1 MQTPTKKG
9 RIFMEKKPHLMAIVL
24 FLTGLICIGLLFG
37 LSYKTYR
44 KIDAVDQKM
53 ASVIKPVQKK
63 QKSMKED
70 IELYTAKIEKKQAAN
85 KYLQQRAQTEKA
97 VKNNTGARS
106 CSPVLFLT
114 AFSVK
119 NNTGEHERAPEAE
132 NSQKTTKPSVFS
144 EAGGEGFTDGSN
156 DTSSAS
162 NNGHIVGIDP
172 GHQSENVDMSAT
184 EPNGPG
190 SSTMKAKASTGTR
203 GSFSGLP
210 EYQLNLDVSLLLRDI
225 LEQRGYQVIMT
236 RTDNDTAISNKE
248 RAELVASQGA
258 EICVRIHA
266 NGDDSAD
273 VSGALTMCPS
283 QQNPYVSSLYDS
295 SNKLSKCIVDSY
307 CAATGFQNRGI
318 IYTDSMTGIN
328 WSTIPVT
335 IVEMGFM
342 TNQSDDLKMAASS
355 FQQTM
360 AEGIANGI
368 DAYFQ

>member
-1 MQTPTKKG
+1 M
-9 RIFMEKKPHLMAIVL
+9 
-24 FLTGLICIGLLFG
+24 TGLICIGLLFG
-37 LSYKTYR
+37 ISYKTYQ

-53 ASVIKPVQKK
+53 ASVIKPVK
-63 QKSMKED
+63 QKQKALKED
-70 IELYTAKIEKKQAAN
+70 IELYTAKIEKKQAAD

-97 VKNNTGARS
+97 VKNNTG
-106 CSPVLFLT
+106 
-114 AFSVK
+114 
-119 NNTGEHERAPEAE
+119 EHEHAPEAE
-132 NSQKTTKPSVFS
+132 NTQDTAKPSVFS
-144 EAGGEGFTDGSN
+144 QVDGESADN
-156 DTSSAS
+156 TSS
-162 NNGHIVGIDP
+162 NGHIVGIDP
-172 GHQSENVDMSAT
+172 GHQSENIDMSAT

-190 SSTMKAKASTGTR
+190 SSTMKAKASTGTS

-210 EYQLNLDVSLLLRDI
+210 EYQLNLNVSLLLRDI
-225 LEQRGYQVIMT
+225 LEQRGYQVVMT

-248 RAELVASQGA
+248 RAELVASKGA

-266 NGDDSAD
+266 NGDDSSG

-295 SNKLSKCIVDSY
+295 SNRLSRCIIDSY

-342 TNQSDDLKMAASS
+342 TNQNDDLKMADSA

>member
-1 MQTPTKKG
+1 
-9 RIFMEKKPHLMAIVL
+9 MEKKPHLMAIIL

-37 LSYKTYR
+37 LSYKTYQ

-53 ASVIKPVQKK
+53 ASVIKPVK
-63 QKSMKED
+63 QKQKALKED
-70 IELYTAKIEKKQAAN
+70 IELYTAKIEKKQAAD

-97 VKNNTGARS
+97 VKNNTG
-106 CSPVLFLT
+106 
-114 AFSVK
+114 
-119 NNTGEHERAPEAE
+119 EHEHAPEVE
-132 NSQKTTKPSVFS
+132 NTQDTAKPSVFNQVD
-144 EAGGEGFTDGSN
+144 GENADN
-156 DTSSAS
+156 TSS
-162 NNGHIVGIDP
+162 NGHIVGIDP
-172 GHQSENVDMSAT
+172 GHQSENIDMSAT

-190 SSTMKAKASTGTR
+190 SSTMKAKASTGTS

-210 EYQLNLDVSLLLRDI
+210 EYQLNLNVSLLLRDI
-225 LEQRGYQVIMT
+225 LEQRGYQVVMT

-248 RAELVASQGA
+248 RAELVASKGA

-266 NGDDSAD
+266 NGDDSSG

-295 SNKLSKCIVDSY
+295 SNRLSQCIIDSY

-342 TNQSDDLKMAASS
+342 TNQNDDLKMADSA

-360 AEGIANGI
+360 AEGIANGV

>member
-1 MQTPTKKG
+1 
-9 RIFMEKKPHLMAIVL
+9 MEKKPHLMAIIL

-37 LSYKTYR
+37 LSYKTYQ

-53 ASVIKPVQKK
+53 ASVIKPVK
-63 QKSMKED
+63 QKQKALKED
-70 IELYTAKIEKKQAAN
+70 IELYTAKIEKKQAAD

-97 VKNNTGARS
+97 I
-106 CSPVLFLT
+106 
-114 AFSVK
+114 K
-119 NNTGEHERAPEAE
+119 NNTGEHEHAPEAE
-132 NSQKTTKPSVFS
+132 NTQDTAKPSVFS
-144 EAGGEGFTDGSN
+144 QVDGESADN
-156 DTSSAS
+156 TSS
-162 NNGHIVGIDP
+162 NGHIVGIDP
-172 GHQSENVDMSAT
+172 GHQSEKVDMSAT

-190 SSTMKAKASTGTR
+190 SSTMKAKASTGTS

-210 EYQLNLDVSLLLRDI
+210 EYQLNLNVSLLLRDI
-225 LEQRGYQVIMT
+225 LEQRGYQVVMT

-248 RAELVASQGA
+248 RAELVASKGA

-266 NGDDSAD
+266 NGDDSSG

-295 SNKLSKCIVDSY
+295 SNRLSRCIIDSY

-342 TNQSDDLKMAASS
+342 TNQNDDLKMADSA

-360 AEGIANGI
+360 AEGIANGV

>member
-1 MQTPTKKG
+1 
-9 RIFMEKKPHLMAIVL
+9 MEKKPHLMAIIL

-37 LSYKTYR
+37 LSYKTYQ

-53 ASVIKPVQKK
+53 ASVIKPVK
-63 QKSMKED
+63 QKQKALKED
-70 IELYTAKIEKKQAAN
+70 IELYTAKIEKKQAAD

-97 VKNNTGARS
+97 VKNNTG
-106 CSPVLFLT
+106 
-114 AFSVK
+114 
-119 NNTGEHERAPEAE
+119 EHEHAPEAE
-132 NSQKTTKPSVFS
+132 NTQDTAKPSVFDQVD
-144 EAGGEGFTDGSN
+144 GEIADN
-156 DTSSAS
+156 TSS
-162 NNGHIVGIDP
+162 NGHIVGIDP
-172 GHQSENVDMSAT
+172 GHQSENIDMSAT

-190 SSTMKAKASTGTR
+190 SSTMKAKASTGTS

-210 EYQLNLDVSLLLRDI
+210 EYQLNLNVSLLLRDI
-225 LEQRGYQVIMT
+225 LEQRGYQVVMT

-248 RAELVASQGA
+248 RAELVASKGA

-266 NGDDSAD
+266 NGDDSSG

-295 SNKLSKCIVDSY
+295 SNRLSRCIIDSY

-342 TNQSDDLKMAASS
+342 TNQNDDLKMADSS

-360 AEGIANGI
+360 AEGIANGV

>member
-1 MQTPTKKG
+1 
-9 RIFMEKKPHLMAIVL
+9 MEKKPHLMAIIL

-53 ASVIKPVQKK
+53 ASVIKPVK
-63 QKSMKED
+63 QKQKALKED
-70 IELYTAKIEKKQAAN
+70 IELYTAKIEKKQAAD

-97 VKNNTGARS
+97 VKNNTG
-106 CSPVLFLT
+106 
-114 AFSVK
+114 
-119 NNTGEHERAPEAE
+119 EHEHAPEAE
-132 NSQKTTKPSVFS
+132 NTQDTAKPSVFNQVD
-144 EAGGEGFTDGSN
+144 GESADN
-156 DTSSAS
+156 TSS
-162 NNGHIVGIDP
+162 NGHIVGIDP
-172 GHQSENVDMSAT
+172 GHQSENIDMSAT

-190 SSTMKAKASTGTR
+190 SSTMKAKASTGTS

-210 EYQLNLDVSLLLRDI
+210 EYQLNLNVSLLLRDI
-225 LEQRGYQVIMT
+225 LEQRGYQVVMT

-248 RAELVASQGA
+248 RAELVASKGA

-266 NGDDSAD
+266 NGDDSSG

-283 QQNPYVSSLYDS
+283 QQNPYVSDLYDS
-295 SNKLSKCIVDSY
+295 SNRLSRCIIDSY

-342 TNQSDDLKMAASS
+342 TNQNDDLKMADSS

-360 AEGIANGI
+360 AEGIANGV

>member
-1 MQTPTKKG
+1 
-9 RIFMEKKPHLMAIVL
+9 MEKKPHLMAIIL

-37 LSYKTYR
+37 LSYKTYQ

-53 ASVIKPVQKK
+53 ASVIKPVK
-63 QKSMKED
+63 QKQKALKED
-70 IELYTAKIEKKQAAN
+70 IELYTAKIEKKQAAD

-97 VKNNTGARS
+97 VKNNTG
-106 CSPVLFLT
+106 
-114 AFSVK
+114 
-119 NNTGEHERAPEAE
+119 EHEHAPEAE
-132 NSQKTTKPSVFS
+132 NTQDTAKPSVFS
-144 EAGGEGFTDGSN
+144 QVDGESADN
-156 DTSSAS
+156 TSS
-162 NNGHIVGIDP
+162 NGHIVGIDP
-172 GHQSENVDMSAT
+172 GHQSENIDMSAT

-190 SSTMKAKASTGTR
+190 SSTMKAKASTGTS

-210 EYQLNLDVSLLLRDI
+210 EYQLNLNVSLLLRDI
-225 LEQRGYQVIMT
+225 LEQRGYQVVMT

-248 RAELVASQGA
+248 RAELVASKGA

-266 NGDDSAD
+266 NGDDSSG

-295 SNKLSKCIVDSY
+295 SNRLSRCIIDSY

-342 TNQSDDLKMAASS
+342 TNQNDDLKMADSA

-360 AEGIANGI
+360 AEGIANGV

>member
-1 MQTPTKKG
+1 
-9 RIFMEKKPHLMAIVL
+9 MEKKPHLMAIIL

-37 LSYKTYR
+37 LSYKTYQ

-53 ASVIKPVQKK
+53 ASVIKPVK
-63 QKSMKED
+63 QKQKALKED
-70 IELYTAKIEKKQAAN
+70 IELYTAKIEKKQAAD

-97 VKNNTGARS
+97 VKNNTG
-106 CSPVLFLT
+106 
-114 AFSVK
+114 
-119 NNTGEHERAPEAE
+119 EHEHAPEAE
-132 NSQKTTKPSVFS
+132 NTQDTAKPSVFNQVD
-144 EAGGEGFTDGSN
+144 GESADNTSSN
-156 DTSSAS
+156 D
-162 NNGHIVGIDP
+162 HIVGIDP
-172 GHQSENVDMSAT
+172 GHQSENIDMSAT

-190 SSTMKAKASTGTR
+190 SSTMKAKASTGTS

-210 EYQLNLDVSLLLRDI
+210 EYQLNLNVSLLLRDI
-225 LEQRGYQVIMT
+225 LEQRGYQVVMT

-248 RAELVASQGA
+248 RAELVASKGA

-266 NGDDSAD
+266 NGDDSSG

-295 SNKLSKCIVDSY
+295 SNRLSRCIIDSY

-342 TNQSDDLKMAASS
+342 TNQNDDLKMADSS

-360 AEGIANGI
+360 AEGIANGV

>member
-1 MQTPTKKG
+1 
-9 RIFMEKKPHLMAIVL
+9 MEKKPHLMAIIL

-37 LSYKTYR
+37 LSYKTYQ

-53 ASVIKPVQKK
+53 ASVIKPVK
-63 QKSMKED
+63 QKQKALKED
-70 IELYTAKIEKKQAAN
+70 IELYTAKIEKKQAAD

-97 VKNNTGARS
+97 VKNNTG
-106 CSPVLFLT
+106 
-114 AFSVK
+114 
-119 NNTGEHERAPEAE
+119 EHEHAPEAE
-132 NSQKTTKPSVFS
+132 NTQDTAKPSVFDQVD
-144 EAGGEGFTDGSN
+144 GESADN
-156 DTSSAS
+156 TSS
-162 NNGHIVGIDP
+162 NGHIVGIDP
-172 GHQSENVDMSAT
+172 GHQSENIDMSAT

-190 SSTMKAKASTGTR
+190 SSTMKAKASTGTS

-210 EYQLNLDVSLLLRDI
+210 EYQLNLNVSLLLRDI
-225 LEQRGYQVIMT
+225 LEQRGYQVVMT

-248 RAELVASQGA
+248 RAELVASKGA

-266 NGDDSAD
+266 NGDDSSG

-295 SNKLSKCIVDSY
+295 SNRLSRCIIDSY

-342 TNQSDDLKMAASS
+342 TNQNDDLKMADSS

-368 DAYFQ
+368 DAYFQQ

>member
-1 MQTPTKKG
+1 
-9 RIFMEKKPHLMAIVL
+9 MEKKPHLMAIIL

-37 LSYKTYR
+37 LSYKTYQ

-53 ASVIKPVQKK
+53 ASVIKPVK
-63 QKSMKED
+63 QKQKALKED
-70 IELYTAKIEKKQAAN
+70 IELYTAKIEKKQAAD

-97 VKNNTGARS
+97 VKNNTG
-106 CSPVLFLT
+106 
-114 AFSVK
+114 
-119 NNTGEHERAPEAE
+119 EHEHAPEAE
-132 NSQKTTKPSVFS
+132 NTQDTAKPSVFNQVD
-144 EAGGEGFTDGSN
+144 GESADN
-156 DTSSAS
+156 TSS
-162 NNGHIVGIDP
+162 NGHIVGIDP
-172 GHQSENVDMSAT
+172 GHQSENIDMSAT

-190 SSTMKAKASTGTR
+190 SSTMKAKSSTGTS

-210 EYQLNLDVSLLLRDI
+210 EYQLNLNVSLLLRDI
-225 LEQRGYQVIMT
+225 LEQRGYQVVMT

-248 RAELVASQGA
+248 RAELVASKGA

-266 NGDDSAD
+266 NGDDSSG

-295 SNKLSKCIVDSY
+295 SNRLSRCIIDSY
-307 CAATGFQNRGI
+307 CAATDFQNRGI

-342 TNQSDDLKMAASS
+342 TNQNDDLKMADSS

-360 AEGIANGI
+360 AEGIANGV

>member
-1 MQTPTKKG
+1 
-9 RIFMEKKPHLMAIVL
+9 MEKKPHLMAIIL

-37 LSYKTYR
+37 LSYKTYQ

-53 ASVIKPVQKK
+53 ASVIKPVK
-63 QKSMKED
+63 QKQKALKED
-70 IELYTAKIEKKQAAN
+70 IELYTAKIEKKQAAD

-97 VKNNTGARS
+97 VKNNTG
-106 CSPVLFLT
+106 
-114 AFSVK
+114 
-119 NNTGEHERAPEAE
+119 EHEHAPEAE
-132 NSQKTTKPSVFS
+132 NTQDTAKPSVFNQVD
-144 EAGGEGFTDGSN
+144 GESADN
-156 DTSSAS
+156 TSS
-162 NNGHIVGIDP
+162 NGHIVGIDP
-172 GHQSENVDMSAT
+172 GHQSENIDMSAT

-190 SSTMKAKASTGTR
+190 SSTMKAKASTGTS

-210 EYQLNLDVSLLLRDI
+210 EYQLNLNVSLLLRDI
-225 LEQRGYQVIMT
+225 LEQRGYQVVMT

-248 RAELVASQGA
+248 RAELVASKGA

-266 NGDDSAD
+266 NGDDSSG

-295 SNKLSKCIVDSY
+295 SNRLSRCIIDSY

-328 WSTIPVT
+328 WSTISVT

-342 TNQSDDLKMAASS
+342 TNQNDDLKMADSA

-360 AEGIANGI
+360 AEGIANGV

>member
-1 MQTPTKKG
+1 
-9 RIFMEKKPHLMAIVL
+9 MEKKPHLMAIIL

-37 LSYKTYR
+37 LSYKTYQ

-53 ASVIKPVQKK
+53 ASVIKPVK
-63 QKSMKED
+63 QKQKALKED
-70 IELYTAKIEKKQAAN
+70 IELYTAKIEKKQAAD

-97 VKNNTGARS
+97 VKNNTG
-106 CSPVLFLT
+106 
-114 AFSVK
+114 
-119 NNTGEHERAPEAE
+119 EHEHAPEAE
-132 NSQKTTKPSVFS
+132 NTQDTAKPSVFDQVD
-144 EAGGEGFTDGSN
+144 GESADN
-156 DTSSAS
+156 TSS
-162 NNGHIVGIDP
+162 NGHIVGIDP
-172 GHQSENVDMSAT
+172 GHQSENIDMSAT
-184 EPNGPG
+184 ETNGPG
-190 SSTMKAKASTGTR
+190 SSTMKAKASTGTS

-210 EYQLNLDVSLLLRDI
+210 EYQLNLNVSLLLRDI
-225 LEQRGYQVIMT
+225 LEQRGYQVVMT

-248 RAELVASQGA
+248 RAELVASKGA

-266 NGDDSAD
+266 NGDDSSG

-295 SNKLSKCIVDSY
+295 SNRLSRCIIDSY

-342 TNQSDDLKMAASS
+342 TNQNDDLKMADSS

-360 AEGIANGI
+360 AEGIANGV

>member
-1 MQTPTKKG
+1 
-9 RIFMEKKPHLMAIVL
+9 MEKKPHLMAIIL

-37 LSYKTYR
+37 ISYKTYQN
-44 KIDAVDQKM
+44 IDAVDQKM
-53 ASVIKPVQKK
+53 ASVIKPVK
-63 QKSMKED
+63 QKQKALKED
-70 IELYTAKIEKKQAAN
+70 IELYTAKIEKKQAAD

-97 VKNNTGARS
+97 VKNNTG
-106 CSPVLFLT
+106 
-114 AFSVK
+114 
-119 NNTGEHERAPEAE
+119 EHEHAPEAE
-132 NSQKTTKPSVFS
+132 NTQDTAKPSVFS
-144 EAGGEGFTDGSN
+144 QVDGESADN
-156 DTSSAS
+156 TSS
-162 NNGHIVGIDP
+162 NGHIVGIDP
-172 GHQSENVDMSAT
+172 GHQSENIDMSAT

-190 SSTMKAKASTGTR
+190 SSTMKAKASTGTS

-210 EYQLNLDVSLLLRDI
+210 EYQLNLNVSLLLRDI
-225 LEQRGYQVIMT
+225 LEQRGYQVVMT

-248 RAELVASQGA
+248 RAELVASKGA

-266 NGDDSAD
+266 NGDDSSG

-295 SNKLSKCIVDSY
+295 SNRLSRCIIDSY

-342 TNQSDDLKMAASS
+342 TNQNDDLKMADSA

>member
-1 MQTPTKKG
+1 
-9 RIFMEKKPHLMAIVL
+9 MEKKPHLMAIIL

-37 LSYKTYR
+37 LSYKTYQ

-53 ASVIKPVQKK
+53 ASVIKPVK
-63 QKSMKED
+63 QKQKALKED
-70 IELYTAKIEKKQAAN
+70 IELYTAKIEKKQAAD

-97 VKNNTGARS
+97 VKNNTG
-106 CSPVLFLT
+106 
-114 AFSVK
+114 
-119 NNTGEHERAPEAE
+119 EHEHAPEAE
-132 NSQKTTKPSVFS
+132 NTQDTAKPSVFDQVD
-144 EAGGEGFTDGSN
+144 GESADN
-156 DTSSAS
+156 TSS
-162 NNGHIVGIDP
+162 NGHIVGIDP
-172 GHQSENVDMSAT
+172 GHQSENIDMSAT

-190 SSTMKAKASTGTR
+190 SSTMKAKASTGTS

-210 EYQLNLDVSLLLRDI
+210 EYQLNLNVSLLLRDI
-225 LEQRGYQVIMT
+225 LEQRGYQVVMT

-248 RAELVASQGA
+248 RAELVASKGA

-266 NGDDSAD
+266 NGDDSSG

-295 SNKLSKCIVDSY
+295 SNRLSQCIVDSY

-318 IYTDSMTGIN
+318 IYTDTMTGIN

-342 TNQSDDLKMAASS
+342 TNQNDDLKMADSS

-368 DAYFQ
+368 DAYFQQ

>member
-1 MQTPTKKG
+1 
-9 RIFMEKKPHLMAIVL
+9 MEKKPHLMAIIL

-37 LSYKTYR
+37 LSYKTYQ

-53 ASVIKPVQKK
+53 ASVIKPVK
-63 QKSMKED
+63 QKQKALKED
-70 IELYTAKIEKKQAAN
+70 IELYTAKIEKKQAAD

-97 VKNNTGARS
+97 VKNNTG
-106 CSPVLFLT
+106 
-114 AFSVK
+114 
-119 NNTGEHERAPEAE
+119 EHEQAPEAE
-132 NSQKTTKPSVFS
+132 NTQNTAKPSVFS
-144 EAGGEGFTDGSN
+144 QVDGESADN
-156 DTSSAS
+156 TSS
-162 NNGHIVGIDP
+162 NGHIVGIDP

-190 SSTMKAKASTGTR
+190 SSTMKAKASTGTS

-210 EYQLNLDVSLLLRDI
+210 EYQLNLNVSLLLRDI
-225 LEQRGYQVIMT
+225 LEQRGYQVVMT

-248 RAELVASQGA
+248 RAELVASKGA

-266 NGDDSAD
+266 NGDDSSG

-295 SNKLSKCIVDSY
+295 SNRLSRCIIDSY
-307 CAATGFQNRGI
+307 CTATGFQNRGI

-342 TNQSDDLKMAASS
+342 TNQNDDLKMADSS

-360 AEGIANGI
+360 AEGIANGV

>member
-1 MQTPTKKG
+1 
-9 RIFMEKKPHLMAIVL
+9 MEKKPHLMAIIL

-37 LSYKTYR
+37 LSYKTYQ

-53 ASVIKPVQKK
+53 ASVIKPVKQRQKAL
-63 QKSMKED
+63 KED
-70 IELYTAKIEKKQAAN
+70 IELYTAKIEKKQAAD

-97 VKNNTGARS
+97 VKNNTG
-106 CSPVLFLT
+106 
-114 AFSVK
+114 
-119 NNTGEHERAPEAE
+119 EHEHAPEAE
-132 NSQKTTKPSVFS
+132 NTQDTAKPSVFNQVD
-144 EAGGEGFTDGSN
+144 GESADN
-156 DTSSAS
+156 TSS
-162 NNGHIVGIDP
+162 NGHIVGIDP
-172 GHQSENVDMSAT
+172 GHQSENIDMSAT

-190 SSTMKAKASTGTR
+190 SSTMKAKASTGTS

-210 EYQLNLDVSLLLRDI
+210 EYQLNLNVSLLLRDI
-225 LEQRGYQVIMT
+225 LEQRGYQVVMT

-248 RAELVASQGA
+248 RAELVASKGA

-266 NGDDSAD
+266 NGDDSSG

-295 SNKLSKCIVDSY
+295 SNRLSRCIIDSY

-342 TNQSDDLKMAASS
+342 TNQNDDLKMADSA

>member
-1 MQTPTKKG
+1 
-9 RIFMEKKPHLMAIVL
+9 MEKKPHLMAIIL

-37 LSYKTYR
+37 LSYKTYQ

-53 ASVIKPVQKK
+53 ASVIKPVK
-63 QKSMKED
+63 QKQKALKED
-70 IELYTAKIEKKQAAN
+70 IELYTAKIEKKQAAD

-97 VKNNTGARS
+97 VKNNTG
-106 CSPVLFLT
+106 
-114 AFSVK
+114 
-119 NNTGEHERAPEAE
+119 EHEHAPEAE
-132 NSQKTTKPSVFS
+132 NTQDTAKPSVFS
-144 EAGGEGFTDGSN
+144 QVDGESADS
-156 DTSSAS
+156 TSS
-162 NNGHIVGIDP
+162 NGHIVGIDP

-190 SSTMKAKASTGTR
+190 SSTMKAKASTGTS

-210 EYQLNLDVSLLLRDI
+210 EYQLNLNVSLLLRDI
-225 LEQRGYQVIMT
+225 LEQRGYQVVMT

-248 RAELVASQGA
+248 RAELVASKGA

-266 NGDDSAD
+266 NGDDSSG

-295 SNKLSKCIVDSY
+295 SNRLSRCIIDSY

-342 TNQSDDLKMAASS
+342 TNQNDDLKMADSS

-360 AEGIANGI
+360 AEGIANGV

>member
-1 MQTPTKKG
+1 MLFPKSFFIMFYKYKLFSQKG
-9 RIFMEKKPHLMAIVL
+9 HDLMEKKPHLMAIIL

-37 LSYKTYR
+37 LSYKTYQ

-53 ASVIKPVQKK
+53 ASVIKPVK
-63 QKSMKED
+63 QKQKALKED
-70 IELYTAKIEKKQAAN
+70 IELYTAKIEKKQAAD

-97 VKNNTGARS
+97 VKNNTG
-106 CSPVLFLT
+106 
-114 AFSVK
+114 
-119 NNTGEHERAPEAE
+119 EHEHAPEAE
-132 NSQKTTKPSVFS
+132 NTQDTAKPSVFDQVD
-144 EAGGEGFTDGSN
+144 GESADN
-156 DTSSAS
+156 TSS
-162 NNGHIVGIDP
+162 NGHIVGIDP
-172 GHQSENVDMSAT
+172 GHQSENIDMSAT

-190 SSTMKAKASTGTR
+190 SSTMKAKASTGTS

-210 EYQLNLDVSLLLRDI
+210 EYQLNLNVSLLLRDI
-225 LEQRGYQVIMT
+225 LEQRGYQVVMT

-248 RAELVASQGA
+248 RAELVASKGA

-266 NGDDSAD
+266 NGDDSSG

-295 SNKLSKCIVDSY
+295 SNRLSRCIIDSY

-342 TNQSDDLKMAASS
+342 TNQNDDLKMADSS

-360 AEGIANGI
+360 AEGIANGV

>member
-1 MQTPTKKG
+1 
-9 RIFMEKKPHLMAIVL
+9 MEKKPHLMAIIL

-37 LSYKTYR
+37 LSYKTYQ

-53 ASVIKPVQKK
+53 ASVIKPVK
-63 QKSMKED
+63 QKQKALKED
-70 IELYTAKIEKKQAAN
+70 IELYTAKIEKKQAAD

-97 VKNNTGARS
+97 I
-106 CSPVLFLT
+106 
-114 AFSVK
+114 K
-119 NNTGEHERAPEAE
+119 NNTGEHEHAPEAE
-132 NSQKTTKPSVFS
+132 NTQDTAKPSVFS
-144 EAGGEGFTDGSN
+144 QVDGESADN
-156 DTSSAS
+156 TSS
-162 NNGHIVGIDP
+162 NGHIVGIDP
-172 GHQSENVDMSAT
+172 GHQSENIDMSAT

-190 SSTMKAKASTGTR
+190 SSTMKAKASTGTS

-210 EYQLNLDVSLLLRDI
+210 EYQLNLNVSLLLRDI
-225 LEQRGYQVIMT
+225 LEQRGYQVVMT

-248 RAELVASQGA
+248 RAELVASKGA

-266 NGDDSAD
+266 NGDDSSG

-295 SNKLSKCIVDSY
+295 SNRLSRCIIDSY

-342 TNQSDDLKMAASS
+342 TNQNDDLKMADSS

-360 AEGIANGI
+360 AEGIANGV

>member
-1 MQTPTKKG
+1 
-9 RIFMEKKPHLMAIVL
+9 MEKKPHLMAIIL

-37 LSYKTYR
+37 ISYKTYQ

-53 ASVIKPVQKK
+53 ASVIKPVK
-63 QKSMKED
+63 QKQKALKED
-70 IELYTAKIEKKQAAN
+70 IELYTAKIEKKQAAD

-97 VKNNTGARS
+97 VKNNTG
-106 CSPVLFLT
+106 
-114 AFSVK
+114 
-119 NNTGEHERAPEAE
+119 EHEHAPEAE
-132 NSQKTTKPSVFS
+132 NTQDTAKPSVFS
-144 EAGGEGFTDGSN
+144 QVDGESADN
-156 DTSSAS
+156 TSS
-162 NNGHIVGIDP
+162 NGHIVGIDP
-172 GHQSENVDMSAT
+172 GHQSENIDMSAT

-190 SSTMKAKASTGTR
+190 SSTMKAKASTGTS

-210 EYQLNLDVSLLLRDI
+210 EYQLNLNVSLLLRDI
-225 LEQRGYQVIMT
+225 LEQRGYQVVMT

-248 RAELVASQGA
+248 RAELVASKGA

-266 NGDDSAD
+266 NGDDSSG

-295 SNKLSKCIVDSY
+295 SNRLSRCIIDSY

-318 IYTDSMTGIN
+318 IYTDTMTGIN

-342 TNQSDDLKMAASS
+342 TNQNDDLKMADSS

-368 DAYFQ
+368 DAYFQQ

>member
-1 MQTPTKKG
+1 
-9 RIFMEKKPHLMAIVL
+9 MEKKPHLMAIIL

-37 LSYKTYR
+37 ISYKTYQ

-53 ASVIKPVQKK
+53 ASVIKPVK
-63 QKSMKED
+63 QKQKALKED
-70 IELYTAKIEKKQAAN
+70 IELYTAKIEKKQAAD

-97 VKNNTGARS
+97 VKNNTR
-106 CSPVLFLT
+106 
-114 AFSVK
+114 
-119 NNTGEHERAPEAE
+119 EHEHAPEAE
-132 NSQKTTKPSVFS
+132 NTQDTAKPSVFS
-144 EAGGEGFTDGSN
+144 QVDGESADN
-156 DTSSAS
+156 TSS
-162 NNGHIVGIDP
+162 NGHIVGIDP
-172 GHQSENVDMSAT
+172 GHQSENIDMSAT

-190 SSTMKAKASTGTR
+190 SSTMKAKASTGTS

-210 EYQLNLDVSLLLRDI
+210 EYQLNLNVSLLLRDI
-225 LEQRGYQVIMT
+225 LEQRGYQVVMT

-248 RAELVASQGA
+248 RAELVASKGA

-266 NGDDSAD
+266 NGDDSSG

-295 SNKLSKCIVDSY
+295 SNRLSRCIIDSY

-342 TNQSDDLKMAASS
+342 TNQNDDLKMADSA